1 MMNKKYSFS
10 NKAAA
15 ILLAVSLPLTVFAG
29 CQNKNT
35 SANAAS
41 NQAGNANNNGSK
53 RQNGSAPNL
62 DQFKQRLENNIKP
75 LVDDKT
81 LTQEQADKIV
91 AALTENM
98 QGFGGRQR
106 NDQSNQ
112 GGQNNNQN
120 SQNGSQSNGQGNT
133 QNNNQ
138 GNAQNGQNNSQ
149 NRQNGRANQESIALS
164 KLVTDK
170 VITQA
175 QADAVMQKIRGNFNR
190 PQNNQNQQ
198 NNNNNN
204 NNNNSNQGA

>member
-1 MMNKKYSFS
+1 MNKKYSFTS
-10 NKAAA
+10 KTAAL
-15 ILLAVSLPLTVFAG
+15 LLAVSLPITVFAG

-35 SANAAS
+35 TANAAS
-41 NQAGNANNNGSK
+41 KQAGNSSNNGSR
-53 RQNGSAPNL
+53 RQNGTAPNL
-62 DQFKQRLENNIKP
+62 DQFKQRMADNIKS

-81 LTQEQADKIV
+81 ITQEQADKIV

-98 QGFGGRQR
+98 QNFGGQ
-106 NDQSNQ
+106 NKQ
-112 GGQNNNQN
+112 QNNNQN
-120 SQNGSQSNGQGNT
+120 NQNDSQSDGQGNS

-138 GNAQNGQNNSQ
+138 GNTQNGQNNGQ
-149 NRQNGRANQESIALS
+149 NRQNGRANQESSALN

-204 NNNNSNQGA
+204 TNSNNTNGNQGA